1 MAQPLGSPVSAVP
14 VYASLMNLAIRD
26 GVAHTSTI
34 QRTAGINNKMFLIRN
49 TLDQSITVVASG
61 AMDAAMAG
69 AKQLASN
76 VLGIG
81 SVAETWR
88 VDELTQPWP
97 YVQYTITAGGV
108 PTVGS
113 VTVEFAAQ

>member
-1 MAQPLGSPVSAVP
+1 MTKPIGNPVSAVP
-14 VYASLMNLAIRD
+14 IYASLMSLAIRD

-34 QRTAGINNKMFLIRN
+34 QQTAGINNKMFLIRN
-49 TLDQSITVVASG
+49 TLDQTITVVASG
-61 AMDAAMAG
+61 AMDSAMAG

-76 VLGIG
+76 VLGVG

-88 VDELTQPWP
+88 VDECTQAWP
-97 YVQYTITAGGV
+97 YIQYTITAGGV

-113 VTVEFAAQ
+113 VTVEFAGQ